1 MHLLDRERKS
11 ERKIIE
17 REKMKMG
24 SEEKESLIKCKEK
37 KPKKPKPD
45 KRAVREN
52 AACNLV
58 S

>member
-1 MHLLDRERKS
+1 
-11 ERKIIE
+11 
-17 REKMKMG
+17 MKMG

>member
-1 MHLLDRERKS
+1 MERDRKS
-11 ERKIIE
+11 ERKIKE

-24 SEEKESLIKCKEK
+24 GEEKESLRKCKEK
-37 KPKKPKPD
+37 KPKNLPKSG

-52 AACNLV
+52 VACNLV